1 MNAKRPGEEGSLRE
15 QFAWTYGH
23 LAMAHAAIEEG
34 ATRYERRHY
43 MIRTR
48 FRSGY
53 LSGKVTMK
61 ALLADEKV
69 KIAYGTTC
77 CYCGAKEKL
86 TLDHVIPRLQGGPD
100 AAENI
105 SYACQSCNSSK
116 GAKDMVL
123 WLTSKGRFP
132 ALLTFRR
139 YLKLA
144 AHRCESASLMAIPWA
159 DVPETSL
166 PFDKRSLRV
175 KWPPP
180 RMLDLWPDPA
190 PARTR

>member
-1 MNAKRPGEEGSLRE
+1 MKAARPGEDDPLRE
-15 QFAWTYGH
+15 QFAWTYGY

-61 ALLADEKV
+61 ALLADEKT

-77 CYCGAKEKL
+77 CYCGAKDKL

-105 SYACQSCNSSK
+105 SYACRSCNSSK

-123 WLTSKGRFP
+123 WLVSKGGFP

-144 AHRCESASLMAIPWA
+144 ARWCESASLMAMPWA

-175 KWPPP
+175 TWPPP
-180 RMLDLWPDPA
+180 GTLKLWPGTA
-190 PARTR
+190 LVVA